1 MMKLSLFGAAF
12 VIALMLDFGIATCA
26 AGKNAQNE
34 QTKDAQTMADL
45 AKFQSY
51 LEENKP
57 GKKWQTGPARMD
69 SEEIRTAFGKA
80 RFYYVFS
87 SPPLPPGAPLP
98 ELLEEHARKM
108 VEYQEQFISL
118 TMRIDEEGKI
128 TPLHEEEDYNLG
140 MMRVTTDEDAKI
152 CAAAILSMYSS
163 DERVGPGIVAAKE
176 VTVTRTDNGW
186 SCSVHR
192 ENAFEGEVI
201 FDKDG
206 KLVSATK
213 TYAGPLPS

>member
-1 MMKLSLFGAAF
+1 MKLGLFGVAC
-12 VIALMLDFGIATCA
+12 VMALMLDFGIATRT
-26 AGKNAQNE
+26 AGKNAQ
-34 QTKDAQTMADL
+34 DAQTLADF

-69 SEEIRTAFGKA
+69 SEEIRKAFGNA

-87 SPPLPPGAPLP
+87 SPPLPPGAPLQ
-98 ELLEEHARKM
+98 ELIDEHQRKM
-108 VEYQEQFISL
+108 EVYQKEFISL
-118 TMRIDEEGKI
+118 TMRIDEQGKI

-140 MMRVTTDEDAKI
+140 MMRVATDEDAKI
-152 CAAAILSMYSS
+152 CAAAILSLYSS
-163 DERVGPGIVAAKE
+163 DDRVGPGIVAAKE
-176 VTVTRTDNGW
+176 VVVTRTENGW

-192 ENAFEGEVI
+192 ENAFQGQVL

>member
-1 MMKLSLFGAAF
+1 MMKLGLFVVAC
-12 VIALMLDFGIATCA
+12 VMALMLDFGIATRT
-26 AGKNAQNE
+26 AGKNAQ
-34 QTKDAQTMADL
+34 DAQTLADF

-69 SEEIRTAFGKA
+69 SEEIRKAFGNA

-87 SPPLPPGAPLP
+87 SPPLPPGAPLQ
-98 ELLEEHARKM
+98 ELIDEHQHKM
-108 VEYQEQFISL
+108 DVYQKEFISL
-118 TMRIDEEGKI
+118 TMRIDEQGKM

-140 MMRVTTDEDAKI
+140 MMRVATDEDAKI
-152 CAAAILSMYSS
+152 CAAAVLSMYSS
-163 DERVGPGIVAAKE
+163 DDRVGPGIVAAKE
-176 VTVTRTDNGW
+176 VTVTRTENGW

-192 ENAFEGEVI
+192 ENAFQGEVI
-201 FDKDG
+201 FDKEG

>member
-1 MMKLSLFGAAF
+1 MKLGLFGVAC
-12 VIALMLDFGIATCA
+12 VIAIMLDFGLVTRT
-26 AGKNAQNE
+26 AGKNAQQDE
-34 QTKDAQTMADL
+34 LTRADL

-87 SPPLPPGAPLP
+87 SPPMPPGAPLP
-98 ELLEEHARKM
+98 ELLEAHQREMA
-108 VEYQEQFISL
+108 VYQEQFISL
-118 TMRIDEEGKI
+118 TMRMDEEGKM
-128 TPLHEEEDYNLG
+128 TALHEEEDYNQG

-152 CAAAILSMYSS
+152 CAAAVLSMYSS
-163 DERVGPGIVAAKE
+163 DDRVAPGIVAAKE
-176 VTVTRTDNGW
+176 VTVTRSENGW

-192 ENAFEGEVI
+192 ENAFQGEVI
-201 FDKDG
+201 FDKEG
-206 KLVSATK
+206 KVVSATK
-213 TYAGPLPS
+213 TYTGPLPS

>member
-1 MMKLSLFGAAF
+1 MMKLGLYGAAF

-26 AGKNAQNE
+26 AGKNAQDG
-34 QTKDAQTMADL
+34 QTKDEQTMSDL

-87 SPPLPPGAPLP
+87 SPPLPPGAPLQ
-98 ELLEEHARKM
+98 ELLDEHQRKLEEHQK
-108 VEYQEQFISL
+108 QFISL

-140 MMRVTTDEDAKI
+140 MMRVTNDEDAKI
-152 CAAAILSMYSS
+152 CAAAILSLYSS
-163 DERVGPGIVAAKE
+163 DDRVAPGLVAAKE
-176 VTVTRTDNGW
+176 VTVTRSGSGW

-192 ENAFEGEVI
+192 ENAFEGEVV
-201 FDKDG
+201 FDKEG
-206 KLVSATK
+206 KIVSATK

>member
-1 MMKLSLFGAAF
+1 MMKLGLFGVAF
-12 VIALMLDFGIATCA
+12 VITLMFDFGIATRT
-26 AGKNAQNE
+26 AGQNAQ
-34 QTKDAQTMADL
+34 DAQTMADL

-51 LEENKP
+51 LQENKP

-87 SPPLPPGAPLP
+87 SPPMPPGAPLP
-98 ELLEEHARKM
+98 ELLEEHRLRM
-108 VEYQEQFISL
+108 EEYHKQFISL
-118 TMRIDEEGKI
+118 TMRLDDEGRM

-152 CAAAILSMYSS
+152 CAAAILSLYSS
-163 DERVGPGIVAAKE
+163 DDRVAPGTVAAKE
-176 VTVTRTDNGW
+176 VTVTRTDSGW

-192 ENAFEGEVI
+192 ENAFQGEVV
-201 FDKDG
+201 FDKEG
-206 KLVSATK
+206 KVVSATK

>member
-1 MMKLSLFGAAF
+1 MMKLGLFGATC
-12 VIALMLDFGIATCA
+12 VIAFMLDFGIATCT
-26 AGKNAQNE
+26 AGKNAQDE
-34 QTKDAQTMADL
+34 QTTADL
-45 AKFQSY
+45 TKFQSY

-69 SEEIRTAFGKA
+69 SEEIRKAFGKA

-98 ELLEEHARKM
+98 ELLEEHQLRMK
-108 VEYQEQFISL
+108 EYQDKFISL
-118 TMRIDEEGKI
+118 TMRIDEEGRI

-152 CAAAILSMYSS
+152 CAAAILSLYSS
-163 DERVGPGIVAAKE
+163 DDRVGPGIVAAKE
-176 VTVTRTDNGW
+176 VVVTRTENGW

-192 ENAFEGEVI
+192 ENAFQGQVL